1 MNVRHRFV
9 VGIDFSADTAAV
21 LARAGL
27 LAQQHGGTLQ
37 LLHVI
42 SREYLEPL
50 ATDSLLPAGVRERL
64 GAAAEDRLRALAA
77 TLPAP
82 IRATIEL
89 TVVVGE
95 VRDCIL
101 EAGGAADLLVLGPRG
116 ANPLRNLFIG
126 STADRL
132 LRASRCPVLVVQHT
146 PIGPY
151 GSVVLPLD
159 EPERAQDA
167 FAAATRWAPDAAWVG
182 VHAMRVPLES
192 TLRLAGADDDAITR
206 VRARARQEAASR
218 FASLEPPKLRQGQW
232 RLSIAEGDP
241 TPVILDEAATARAD
255 LIVIGKQGR
264 SAWHEFLLGSV
275 TRRVLATAE
284 CDVLVVPPADRPR

>member
-1 MNVRHRFV
+1 MNVRNRIL

-21 LARAGL
+21 LARAAL
-27 LAQQHGGTLQ
+27 LAEQHGGGLQ
-37 LLHVI
+37 LLHVV
-42 SREYLEPL
+42 SREDMEPL
-50 ATDSLLPAGVRERL
+50 VADPLLPSGVEKRL
-64 GAAAEDRLRALAA
+64 AAAAEERLQALAGM
-77 TLPAP
+77 LPEPA
-82 IRATIEL
+82 RDGVAL
-89 TVVVGE
+89 SVAVGD
-95 VRDCIL
+95 VRESCL
-101 EAGGAADLLVLGPRG
+101 EAARSAELLVLGPRG
-116 ANPLRNLFIG
+116 TNPLRNLFIG

-132 LRASRCPVLVVQHT
+132 LRATPCPVLVVSRT
-146 PIGPY
+146 PVGPY

-159 EPERAQDA
+159 EPERARDA
-167 FAAATRWAPDAAWVG
+167 LAAASRWAPDAAWVG